1 MKVVIFWLDAHIIA
15 AAARL
20 ILIKMTTV
28 KMVVTHYMST
38 GTSDQEPKKYIK
50 KRTHQLKDDH
60 AAAALPS
67 AFKVKLKIAAL

>member
-1 MKVVIFWLDAHIIA
+1 MKVVIFWLDAHVIA

-38 GTSDQEPKKYIK
+38 GTSDQEPKI
-50 KRTHQLKDDH
+50 
-60 AAAALPS
+60 
-67 AFKVKLKIAAL
+67 